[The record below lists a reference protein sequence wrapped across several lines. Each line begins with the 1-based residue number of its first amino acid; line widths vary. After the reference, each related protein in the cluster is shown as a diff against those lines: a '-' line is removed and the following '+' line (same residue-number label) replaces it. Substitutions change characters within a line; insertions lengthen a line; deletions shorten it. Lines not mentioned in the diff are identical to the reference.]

1 MPPKKRR
8 GSGWERRPT
17 SKDTLFGQLPPP
29 EEVRASLV
37 AAGGT
42 THGLTGDGLHWQV
55 PIEEPPAETRWQDT
69 PTPPNEVRRSQQ
81 SNHACASPCHHIS
94 RRDHSCGLAG

>member
-29 EEVRASLV
+29 EEVRAPLV

-42 THGLTGDGLHWQV
+42 THRLTG
-55 PIEEPPAETRWQDT
+55 
-69 PTPPNEVRRSQQ
+69 RRV
-81 SNHACASPCHHIS
+81 A
-94 RRDHSCGLAG
+94 LAGADRGATSRNPLAGYPNAAERGAPLTAV